1 MDTKA
6 VTGPQQKP
14 NATTPAQ
21 QPSQTSNMLLQA
33 NPLLQPGQQFGPLQ
47 PTSNLGSQQ
56 QTSYPAGTYQQPNPQ
71 ANYGYGAVQQPNPQT
86 NYGSLQQQNPQSN
99 YGAVQQ
105 PNPQTKQVSFQPS
118 NQQTSLVPY
127 QQPNPQT
134 NLGAWQ
140 QPNPQTNLGAWQQPT
155 PQTNLGATWHQP
167 NPLGSSQP
175 SSLLSK
181 LAPSAMNQLIRGD
194 RSMLTLSDD
203 NVLVSHILGSHS
215 PDGRDVDVKPLLRL
229 VEDILRRAT
238 LTPDALLTTGSQT
251 YLDPG
256 FDDKTHHTSFLAMLE
271 ALSYTIDR
279 IACELQYK
287 ALGSTDAHQTTVAIF
302 NMVSHYG
309 WDAKLVL
316 ALAAF
321 GLNYGE
327 FWLLAQI
334 YSTNQL
340 AKAMAILKQ
349 VPGIIEHAVPLK
361 PRFDALNELIR
372 TILEVTWCVIE
383 FRDLPSI
390 YITTDV
396 PALASALTHIPTA
409 VYWTIR
415 SIVAC
420 ASQISS
426 FTTIGYEFA
435 LSTSEAWE
443 LSTLTHKLKTILEHL
458 KKKMDECIRYIE
470 ERRDVESYKMLVEL
484 FKMIHID
491 NMRVLKAL
499 ICPRDDVLAL
509 VDGNTKKRVNLDVLR
524 RKNVLLLISSLDITQ
539 DELSVLE
546 QSYNESRVHEMRL
559 QSPYEVVWIPIVDQL
574 TDAKQR
580 HFEELQ
586 NPMTWY
592 SVYHPSII
600 SKASVK
606 FIREE
611 WNFRNKPILVVLDPQ
626 GRVVSPNAIHMMW
639 IWGSHAFPFTTLKE
653 ETLWREEAWRLE
665 LLVDGI
671 DATILNW
678 IKEGKYIFVY
688 GGDDMEWI
696 RKFTKEAKAIAAAAR
711 IPLEMVYVGK
721 AAKKEQVKRVIANIV
736 QEKLST
742 CWQDPATIWFFW
754 TRLESMLFSKI
765 QLGKDEEHDLVMQQI
780 KRVLSFDREGT
791 WAVLSRGSSVLVNE
805 HGNLLWSALFEYDQ
819 WKENVPLQGFD
830 VAFQNYV
837 ATLRGNSH
845 PCCRFEF
852 SHYAGKIPESMKCPE
867 CHHYM
872 EKYTTFLCC
881 HDEGIVPSLL
891 ALTTNT

>member
-1 MDTKA
+1 MDTKS
-6 VTGPQQKP
+6 VTGPLQNP
-14 NATTPAQ
+14 NVTTPAQ
-21 QPSQTSNMLLQA
+21 QPSQASNVLLQA
-33 NPLLQPGQQFGPLQ
+33 TPLLQPGQQLGPLQ
-47 PTSNLGSQQ
+47 PTSNLGSVQ
-56 QTSYPAGTYQQPNPQ
+56 QTSNPAGTYL
-71 ANYGYGAVQQPNPQT
+71 QPNPQT
-86 NYGSLQQQNPQSN
+86 NYGAVQQTNPQTN
-99 YGAVQQ
+99 YGAAQQ
-105 PNPQTKQVSFQPS
+105 PNPQAKQVSFQPS

-127 QQPNPQT
+127 QQPDPQT

-155 PQTNLGATWHQP
+155 PQTNIGATWHKP
-167 NPLGSSQP
+167 NPLGSLQP

-181 LAPSAMNQLIRGD
+181 LAPNAMHQLIKGD
-194 RSMLTLSDD
+194 RSMPTMSDD
-203 NVLVSHILGSHS
+203 NVLVSHILASHT
-215 PDGRDVDVKPLLRL
+215 PDGRDIDVKPLLHL
-229 VEDILRRAT
+229 VEEILSRAT
-238 LTPDALLTTGSQT
+238 LTPDTLFATGART
-251 YLDPG
+251 YPDPG
-256 FDDKTHHTSFLAMLE
+256 FDDKTDHTSFLAMLD

-287 ALGSTDAHQTTVAIF
+287 ALGGTDAHQTTVAIF

-361 PRFDALNELIR
+361 PRFDALNNLIR

-383 FRDLPSI
+383 FRDLPPI

-396 PALASALTHIPTA
+396 PALASAMTHIPTA

-426 FTTIGYEFA
+426 FTSMGYEFA

-443 LSTLTHKLKTILEHL
+443 ISTLTHKLKTILEHL
-458 KKKMDECIRYIE
+458 KKMMEECVRYIE
-470 ERRDVESYKMLVEL
+470 EKKDIESYKMLVEL

-509 VDGNTKKRVNLDVLR
+509 VDGTTKKR
-524 RKNVLLLISSLDITQ
+524 
-539 DELSVLE
+539 
-546 QSYNESRVHEMRL
+546 SYNESRDHVMRL
-559 QSPYEVVWIPIVDQL
+559 QSPFEIVWIPIIDQL
-574 TDAKQR
+574 TDDKQK
-580 HFEELQ
+580 HFEKLLA
-586 NPMTWY
+586 PMTWY

-600 SKASVK
+600 SKASIK
-606 FIREE
+606 FIKEE
-611 WNFRNKPILVVLDPQ
+611 WHFRNKPILVVLDHQ

-639 IWGSHAFPFTTLKE
+639 IWGSHAFPFTTLRE
-653 ETLWREEAWRLE
+653 EALWREEAWRLE

-671 DATILNW
+671 DAAILSW
-678 IKEGKYIFVY
+678 IKDGKYIFLY

-696 RKFTKEAKAIAAAAR
+696 RKFTKEAKAVAAAAR

-721 AAKKEQVKRVIANIV
+721 ATKRQQVKRVIANII
-736 QEKLST
+736 QENLST

-765 QLGKDEEHDLVMQQI
+765 QLGNDEEHDLVMQQI
-780 KRVLSFDREGT
+780 KRVLSFDREGS

-805 HGNLLWSALFEYDQ
+805 HGNILWPALFEYEQ
-819 WKENVPLQGFD
+819 WKEKVALQGFD
-830 VAFQNYV
+830 IAFQNYV
-837 ATLRGNSH
+837 ASLRANSN

-852 SHYAGKIPESMKCPE
+852 SHYAGKIPENMKCPE
-867 CHHYM
+867 CHHNM

-891 ALTTNT
+891 ALTTTNT